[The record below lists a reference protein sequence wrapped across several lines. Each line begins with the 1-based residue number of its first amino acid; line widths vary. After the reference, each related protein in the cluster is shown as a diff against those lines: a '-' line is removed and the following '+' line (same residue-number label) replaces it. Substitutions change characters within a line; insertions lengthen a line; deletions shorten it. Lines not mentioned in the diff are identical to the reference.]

1 MAPWGLCCV
10 VTPFEG
16 LLCCKRVQASVR
28 GRKNLVLE
36 VEKALGSGHQL
47 LSVSFTPNPH
57 TLSEPWT
64 PTAWT
69 SSLPVPDRSL
79 FD

>member
-36 VEKALGSGHQL
+36 VEKALGWSSALVCKLYPQPTHPFRALDADCLDFL
-47 LSVSFTPNPH
+47 LACSRQVS
-57 TLSEPWT
+57 L
-64 PTAWT
+64 
-69 SSLPVPDRSL
+69 
-79 FD
+79 